1 MVWCTQLRC
10 QRLTLAA
17 FSCQSIMYVCSQ
29 RRLLDTGQ
37 QRVQPITERVM
48 RLCFGVVPGTKQ
60 SPPFMSLCVHALPVV
75 NAELFYKRRVYSL
88 ACESNGGVDG
98 R

>member
-17 FSCQSIMYVCSQ
+17 FGCQSITYVCSQ

-48 RLCFGVVPGTKQ
+48 RL
-60 SPPFMSLCVHALPVV
+60 
-75 NAELFYKRRVYSL
+75 RRL
-88 ACESNGGVDG
+88 
-98 R
+98 RF